1 MFMCTYVCLHSMF
14 GDMMRFTCVLLA
26 QFTDCR
32 FYTSILGCSWQW
44 VSGYGSSTRTPH
56 CVEATSWQVWLQ
68 CQLCKQG
75 KSHTVEPVTCFGAPL
90 YTVDRVYVCTLESYN
105 LTIRGDSI

>member
-1 MFMCTYVCLHSMF
+1 MF
-14 GDMMRFTCVLLA
+14 GDMMRITCVLLA